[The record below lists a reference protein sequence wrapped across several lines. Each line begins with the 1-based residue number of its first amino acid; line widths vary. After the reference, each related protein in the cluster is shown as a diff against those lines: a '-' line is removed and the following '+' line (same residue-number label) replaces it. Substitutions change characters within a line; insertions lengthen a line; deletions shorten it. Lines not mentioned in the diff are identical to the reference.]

1 MSGVEHGLGD
11 LRMAV
16 GTGEL
21 EHRVGVAAQAQ
32 PVEAVEDRVDRGI
45 RRAGAVG
52 VLDTQKIGPAMVTG
66 IEPVEQGCARAAD
79 MQETGGRRGK
89 PGNDTARWLGAAW
102 PTPDPAETVSVSL
115 AIEGAFLPISAHGR
129 SRSSSHR
136 HHAGH

>member
-1 MSGVEHGLGD
+1 MAGVEHGLRD

-16 GTGEL
+16 GPGEL
-21 EHRVGVAAQAQ
+21 EHRVGIAAQAQ

-45 RRAGAVG
+45 GRAGAVG
-52 VLDTQKIGPAMVTG
+52 ILDTQKIGAAMVTG
-66 IEPVEQGCARAAD
+66 IKPVEQAVRAPPIC
-79 MQETGGRRGK
+79 RK
-89 PGNDTARWLGAAW
+89 PVGEGANRVTTRPAGWGAAW